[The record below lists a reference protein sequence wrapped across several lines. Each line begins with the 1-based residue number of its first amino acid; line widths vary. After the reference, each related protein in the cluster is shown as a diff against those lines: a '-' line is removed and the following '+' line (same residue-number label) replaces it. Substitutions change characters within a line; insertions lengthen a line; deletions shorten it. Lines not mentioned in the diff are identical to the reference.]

1 MNISFFKTP
10 SHRVFH
16 YEPRYWDERKE
27 RREQVRQER
36 REQVRQEALREK
48 ALKEGKEWKDESYQ
62 PGRYIKGRLQEQARN
77 SRRGSLSKNL
87 TRIIGLV
94 SVAIFL
100 AFLIY
105 FAKYFTVFMESMR

>member
-27 RREQVRQER
+27 RREQVRQD
-36 REQVRQEALREK
+36 AL
-48 ALKEGKEWKDESYQ
+48 S
-62 PGRYIKGRLQEQARN
+62 
-77 SRRGSLSKNL
+77 L

-94 SVAIFL
+94 SVAIFF

-105 FAKYFTVFMESMR
+105 FAKYFTVFLESMR